1 MIKTSKRPRV
11 FSGVQPTGN
20 LTLGNY
26 IGMLVP
32 CVDHQGDNETIFC
45 VVDLHTLTIPDCIS
59 PQERLQKTR
68 EVVGLYLACGID
80 PKKSV
85 IFIQSHMKQHT
96 ELAWLLTCVTPLG
109 WLERMTQFKSK
120 SQKQESIGSG
130 LLMYPVLQAA
140 DILLYETD
148 LVPVGEDQRQHIELV
163 CDIAQRFNH
172 LFGDTFRIPKA
183 VIPKS
188 GARIMGFDDP
198 AAKMSKSVA
207 QVKTG
212 HAVCLLD
219 NEKVIKKTIMSA
231 VTDSKQEFSIEDAS
245 PGVINLLTIY
255 EVLSKTSREDAVN
268 RFNGQGYG
276 FLKKDVFEAVMAELG
291 PLQQRYL
298 QYTSDPGFIDAVVK
312 EGAQHIAP
320 LAEKVMRSALQAT
333 GMG

>member
-1 MIKTSKRPRV
+1 MTKVSKRPRV

-26 IGMLVP
+26 IGMLAP
-32 CVDHQGDNETIFC
+32 CVDHQEDNETIFC
-45 VVDLHTLTIPDCIS
+45 VVDLHTLTIPESIS

-85 IFIQSHMKQHT
+85 IFVQSHMKQHT
-96 ELAWLLTCVTPLG
+96 ELAWLLTCMTPLG

-120 SQKQESIGSG
+120 SQKQESVGSG

-172 LFGDTFRIPKA
+172 LFGETFRIPKA
-183 VIPKS
+183 VIPEN

-198 AAKMSKSVA
+198 TAKMSKSVA
-207 QVKTG
+207 QVKSG

-219 NEKVIKKTIMSA
+219 SETSIKKTIMSA

-255 EVLSKTSREDAVN
+255 EVLSKTSREEALN
-268 RFNGQGYG
+268 RFNGKGYG
-276 FLKKDVFEAVMAELG
+276 YLKKDVFDAIMTKITPV
-291 PLQQRYL
+291 QRRYL
-298 QYTSDPGFIDAVVK
+298 QYTSDHVFIDAVIK
-312 EGAQHIAP
+312 EGIRTIAP
-320 LAEKVMRSALQAT
+320 LADKVMNSALQAT